1 MLRLSQPRDRKAR
14 GTQSALWKSNF
25 TAHETNYPSSNLPTF
40 LPTKG
45 TFLLKVRW
53 HVGPYFVVYING
65 GTGELLIDTWPGLT
79 GADLL
84 LVNRIMG
91 PKLKVGGVCSRAM
104 QPESW

>member
-1 MLRLSQPRDRKAR
+1 M
-14 GTQSALWKSNF
+14 
-25 TAHETNYPSSNLPTF
+25 
-40 LPTKG
+40 
-45 TFLLKVRW
+45 
-53 HVGPYFVVYING
+53 VYING
-65 GTGELLIDTWPGLT
+65 STGEVLCVIIDTRPGLT

>member
-1 MLRLSQPRDRKAR
+1 M
-14 GTQSALWKSNF
+14 
-25 TAHETNYPSSNLPTF
+25 
-40 LPTKG
+40 
-45 TFLLKVRW
+45 
-53 HVGPYFVVYING
+53 VYING
-65 GTGELLIDTWPGLT
+65 GTGEVLIDTRPGLAG